1 MKTKAAVSTRKQSVT
16 VKDLK
21 TRKNPKGG
29 ALGTVTI
36 TVTPAND
43 PPTRR
48 L

>member
-1 MKTKAAVSTRKQSVT
+1 MKTKAAVSTRKPSIT

-21 TRKNPKGG
+21 TRKNSTGG
-29 ALGTVTI
+29 ACGTVTV
-36 TVTPAND
+36 TVTSLND